1 MDPGDIRA
9 AVVATPKD
17 VVARVAA
24 PDMDP
29 LGEYFIGRIQAVG
42 GVTRTVCDLLDRAPL
57 ESLASNGWLSR
68 NGLRR
73 PRHRMPGPDP
83 SFNSGAAFPS
93 DLRPQLLVTA
103 RGMVAYTQS
112 LVPKRP
118 SVALL
123 KGLFH
128 DGLDAFDSLSG
139 NPGHSINGTAS
150 DLFRRLE
157 SSRCYRRSCFL
168 DADTY
173 IARRL
178 HRSHDGASGH
188 PCDIAR
194 DITGSRHQTL
204 SCAAEGTDSVTPD
217 FLGSF
222 DACPRGSRSGI
233 HEIDSNILGAS
244 DRSPGDADRCVL

>member
-1 MDPGDIRA
+1 MILGPRQAGQLRRELPDPLRYESFPVHDVTQGRKSTPVPSAVDPGDIRA

-112 LVPKRP
+112 L
-118 SVALL
+118 
-123 KGLFH
+123 
-128 DGLDAFDSLSG
+128 
-139 NPGHSINGTAS
+139 
-150 DLFRRLE
+150 
-157 SSRCYRRSCFL
+157 YRRGLQS
-168 DADTY
+168 
-173 IARRL
+173 
-178 HRSHDGASGH
+178 
-188 PCDIAR
+188 PC
-194 DITGSRHQTL
+194 
-204 SCAAEGTDSVTPD
+204 
-217 FLGSF
+217 
-222 DACPRGSRSGI
+222 
-233 HEIDSNILGAS
+233 
-244 DRSPGDADRCVL
+244 

>member
-1 MDPGDIRA
+1 MILGPRQAGQLRREL
-9 AVVATPKD
+9 P
-17 VVARVAA
+17 
-24 PDMDP
+24 DP
-29 LGEYFIGRIQAVG
+29 LRYESFPVRDVTQGRKSTPVPSAVDPRRYPRRRCRHPQRCG
-42 GVTRTVCDLLDRAPL
+42 GSGCGPRHGPPWGVLHWPHPRLLAESPRTVCDLLDRAPL
-57 ESLASNGWLSR
+57 ESLASNGWLSP

-93 DLRPQLLVTA
+93 DLRPRLLVTA

-178 HRSHDGASGH
+178 HRSHDGTSGH
-188 PCDIAR
+188 PM
-194 DITGSRHQTL
+194 RHRPRHHRL
-204 SCAAEGTDSVTPD
+204 PSPD
-217 FLGSF
+217 
-222 DACPRGSRSGI
+222 P
-233 HEIDSNILGAS
+233 
-244 DRSPGDADRCVL
+244 